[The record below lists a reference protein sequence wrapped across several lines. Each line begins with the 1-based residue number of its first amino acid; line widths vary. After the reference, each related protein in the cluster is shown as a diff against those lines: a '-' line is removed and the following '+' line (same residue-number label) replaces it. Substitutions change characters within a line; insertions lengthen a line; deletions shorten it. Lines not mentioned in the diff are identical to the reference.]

1 MFERSFPRPSIVC
14 VLALCLLVPSLARA
28 QAIIKVNDN
37 VSVRFGTLVQAW
49 ADAAEDSTGHTAN
62 NLFLRRI
69 RVLVGGQISPKVSF
83 FFESDNP
90 NLGKSPK
97 ALGSGFITQD
107 AWIEWKPRSNAFI
120 LDVGLMFIPL
130 CRNCLQSAATH
141 LTLDYGTATFLQSG
155 PTQSSV
161 GRDTGFTAKGFVLK
175 QRLEYRIGA
184 FQGVRGTGA
193 RNPLRTSGRLQY
205 DFWDTEVVPF
215 FYPGTYLGS
224 KKVLAL
230 GGGFDHQLDYDA
242 WAVDFFL
249 ERPLASKNS
258 ITSQINWI
266 HFDGGRTL
274 TTLPEQDDLHAEL
287 GYYVASRKLLP
298 FLRFESQNFSARSGN
313 DQTRYQAGLT
323 WYPNG
328 QNFNIRGAY
337 SRVEPDTGK
346 STNQLTVQFQFFYY

>member
-1 MFERSFPRPSIVC
+1 MFERSFPRSRIVC

-28 QAIIKVNDN
+28 QAVIKVNDN
-37 VSVRFGTLVQAW
+37 VSLRFGTLVQAW
-49 ADAAEDSTGHTAN
+49 ADAAEDSAGHTAN

-69 RVLVGGQISPKVSF
+69 RVLFGGQISPQVSF
-83 FFESDNP
+83 FFETDNP

-97 ALGSGFITQD
+97 TLGSGFITQD

-120 LDVGLMFIPL
+120 LDAGLMFIPL

-155 PTQSSV
+155 ATQSSV
-161 GRDTGFTAKGFVLK
+161 GRDTGFTAKGYLVQ

-184 FQGVRGTGA
+184 FQGIRGTGA

-205 DFWDTEVVPF
+205 NFWDTEVVPF

-230 GGGFDHQLDYDA
+230 GGGFDHQMDYDA

-249 ERPLASKNS
+249 ERPLPGKNS
-258 ITSQINWI
+258 MTSQINWI
-266 HFDGGRTL
+266 HCDGGSTL

-298 FLRFESQNFSARSGN
+298 FIRFENQNFSSRSGN

-337 SRVEPDTGK
+337 SRVNPDTGK
-346 STNQLTVQFQFFYY
+346 GTNQLTVQFQFFYY